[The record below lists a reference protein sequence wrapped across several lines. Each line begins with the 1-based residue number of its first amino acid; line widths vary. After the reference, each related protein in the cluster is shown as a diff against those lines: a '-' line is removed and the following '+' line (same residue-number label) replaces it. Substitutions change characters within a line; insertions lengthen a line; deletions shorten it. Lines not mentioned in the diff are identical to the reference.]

1 MTAVAELSRSVPTT
15 RACDVLSVPRSSVYR
30 ERRGPQPKAEPKPRP
45 TPARALSRDQ
55 RAKVRSILNSEEYA
69 DQPPRAV
76 YAALLKN
83 GEYHCS
89 WRTMYRVLDE
99 HAEVRERRNQL
110 RHPRHKKPV
119 LVARRPNAVWTWDI
133 TKLKGAVKGEFFFL
147 YVILDIFSRYA
158 VGWMIAQRE
167 REELA
172 RHLIAETCAKHDVQ
186 PGQLTLHADRGS
198 PMIAK
203 SVAELFIE
211 LGVAKSH
218 SRPRVSNDNAFSEA
232 QFKTLKY
239 RPAMPARFGSIQDA
253 REHCRTFFAWYNDEH
268 YHSSLAL
275 MTPAT
280 VHFGR
285 VNDVLEQRQHVLDEA
300 YAAHPERF
308 VHGAPRAQVPPTE
321 AWINQPAIDLDTT
334 PPPVSLPIDQEA
346 PIAQ

>member
-1 MTAVAELSRSVPTT
+1 MMAVSELSRSVPTT
-15 RACDVLSVPRSSVYR
+15 RACEVLSVPRSSVYR
-30 ERRGPQPKAEPKPRP
+30 ERRGPRPKAEPRT
-45 TPARALSRDQ
+45 TPARALSQ
-55 RAKVRSILNSEEYA
+55 VERATVRSLLNSEQYV

-76 YAALLKN
+76 YADLLEN

-99 HAEVRERRNQL
+99 YDEVRERRNQL
-110 RHPRHKKPV
+110 RHPRHEKPV

-133 TKLKGAVKGEFFFL
+133 TKLKGAVKGEFYFL

-186 PGQLTLHADRGS
+186 PGELTLHADRGS

-203 SVAELFIE
+203 NVAELFIE

-218 SRPRVSNDNAFSEA
+218 SRPRVSNDNAYSEA

-239 RPAMPARFGSIQDA
+239 RPTMPERFGFIQDS

-268 YHSSLAL
+268 YHTSLGL

-285 VNDVLEQRQHVLDEA
+285 VNDVVEQRQRILNEA
-300 YAAHPERF
+300 YASHPERF
-308 VHGAPRAQVPPTE
+308 VHGPPTALRPPAE
-321 AWINQPAIDLDTT
+321 AWINQPAIDLATSSHRA
-334 PPPVSLPIDQEA
+334 SLTLDQEA